1 MIFKSLTISL
11 CNSKLK
17 VDSEGERY
25 VHLRVDL
32 RYNAWTKLLRKWLK
46 PKEYKIFQLTGTGL
60 EIYRKIAERRLR
72 VIDLIYYLQDKYKLS
87 FLEARALITQYLGIL
102 MRNGV
107 IVIEVNSA
115 IKAQNEGD
123 N

>member
-1 MIFKSLTISL
+1 A
-11 CNSKLK
+11 
-17 VDSEGERY
+17 RY

-32 RYNAWTKLLRKWLK
+32 RYNSWTKLLRKWLK
-46 PKEYKIFQLTGTGL
+46 PKEYKIFQLTGIGL

-72 VIDLIYYLQDKYKLS
+72 VIDLIYYLQDQYKLS
-87 FLEARALITQYLGIL
+87 FLEARAFITQYLGVL

-107 IVIEVNSA
+107 IVIEVNSS
-115 IKAQNEGD
+115 IKPQNEGD